1 MMTIHAHPDD
11 ESSKGAGSVAL
22 YSDAGVTATL
32 VCCTGGEEGD
42 ILNPA
47 MDRPEIKQNIAKVR
61 QEELAKAANIIG
73 YKRVHYL
80 GYRDSGMPDTEAN
93 KNPDCFANAPLDEAV
108 GRLVKIIREEKPHVI
123 VTYPDDQQGY
133 QHPDHLKVFDISLP
147 AWEAAGDPLKFPEF
161 GDPWTPLKLYY
172 TTWSRARIEALHDM
186 FNKLKIESPF
196 NDAWFD
202 RPSQDHRITTKIDV
216 SKFSKRRSDALLA
229 HETQVDPNSPFWFG
243 LPSEKS
249 AEAYPWDDYILAFS
263 RVGQISDES
272 DLFEGV
278 K

>member
-1 MMTIHAHPDD
+1 MTIHAHPDD

-47 MDRPEIKQNIAKVR
+47 MDRPEIKENIAKVR

-108 GRLVKIIREEKPHVI
+108 GRRVKIIREEQPHVI
-123 VTYPDDQQGY
+123 VT
-133 QHPDHLKVFDISLP
+133 
-147 AWEAAGDPLKFPEF
+147 
-161 GDPWTPLKLYY
+161 
-172 TTWSRARIEALHDM
+172 
-186 FNKLKIESPF
+186 
-196 NDAWFD
+196 
-202 RPSQDHRITTKIDV
+202 
-216 SKFSKRRSDALLA
+216 
-229 HETQVDPNSPFWFG
+229 
-243 LPSEKS
+243 
-249 AEAYPWDDYILAFS
+249 
-263 RVGQISDES
+263 
-272 DLFEGV
+272 
-278 K
+278 